1 MPKNLIEIID
11 NTGNTPVFGRSRT
24 IYIPGPSTSSTETN
38 GDGEQV
44 LCSSINELTKAQQE
58 HNWDATSLS
67 YKLASYLITQYHFN
81 IVYEGIGTQTTVPQT
96 SWETLKYSSFDID
109 FITTGQFGYIDANAR
124 DVAATRKD
132 CTYLVD
138 HSNLIPTSVVEDTY
152 TLLTDK
158 TAPADWATATN
169 TYFSKSSATYSRI
182 ASSSAPE
189 WKANTYYYQVTLS
202 ENNIYYEVTN
212 AEPENWKNIYTAY
225 YTQTK
230 AETYVAITGQ
240 SQSYAADKYYK
251 KESKTT
257 PVRYAQ
263 AVREQ
268 FNIFNDSTDD
278 PLFTE
283 TNDQNSYCA
292 GFTPW
297 FYSDPKII
305 TGITK
310 DTPIPA
316 TFGYLFAYAT
326 SIKNNP
332 FWFAAAGSDRGRI
345 PELTST
351 VFNYS
356 KLDIEVLQ
364 ARASTAAVGLD
375 ETGDNVGIAIN
386 AIANVRPFGI
396 IIDGNRTLR
405 YNTQLEDG
413 TGELKATSFLNIRN
427 LVSLIAR
434 TASTAADRYKFD
446 QNNSLLWT
454 KFTSELIPILEE
466 AVAGGGILGYS
477 LIQETPKK
485 KARLQAKLVIVPIEA
500 VEDLK
505 LTIELADSIQVS
517 TEE

>member
-24 IYIPGPSTSSTETN
+24 IYIPGPSTETN

-44 LCSSINELTKAQQE
+44 LCSSINELTAAQEQ
-58 HNWDATSLS
+58 HNWKTDSLS
-67 YKLASYLITQYHFN
+67 YKLAYYLIKQYHFN
-81 IVYEGIGTQTTVPQT
+81 IVYEGIGTQTTVPED

-109 FITTGQFGYIDANAR
+109 FITTGQFGYIDTNAR

-138 HSNLIPTSVVEDTY
+138 HPNLIPGNATKGIY
-152 TLLTDK
+152 TLLTGE
-158 TAPADWATATN
+158 TAPTDWTTATN
-169 TYFSKSSATYSRI
+169 KYFAKKAPTYLPITSPT
-182 ASSSAPE
+182 APE
-189 WKANTYYYQVTLS
+189 WEANTYYYKVTLP
-202 ENNIYYEVTN
+202 ENKIYHEVTN

-225 YTQTK
+225 FTQKKEEEPYT
-230 AETYVAITGQ
+230 AITGQ
-240 SQSYAADKYYK
+240 SQSYEADKYYK
-251 KESKTT
+251 KETT
-257 PVRYAQ
+257 VTAANYAQ
-263 AVREQ
+263 SVREQ
-268 FNIFNDSTDD
+268 FNTFNVSTDD

-305 TGITK
+305 AGITK

-345 PELTST
+345 SELTST

>member
-11 NTGNTPVFGRSRT
+11 NTGNTPVFGRSKT
-24 IYIPGPSTSSTETN
+24 IYIPGPSTASTGAN
-38 GDGEQV
+38 GKGDGEQV
-44 LCSSINELTKAQQE
+44 LCSSINELTAAQQQ
-58 HNWDATSLS
+58 HNLDATSLS
-67 YKLASYLITQYHFN
+67 YKLASYLIKQYRFN

-96 SWETLKYSSFDID
+96 SWETLKYSSYDID
-109 FITTGQFGYIDANAR
+109 FITTGQFGYIDLNAR

-132 CTYLVD
+132 CTYLAD
-138 HSNLIPTSVVEDTY
+138 HPNLILSNVTKETY
-152 TLLTDK
+152 TLLTNE
-158 TAPADWATATN
+158 TAPKDWTTATN
-169 TYFSKSSATYSRI
+169 TYFAKKAPTYLTITSP
-182 ASSSAPE
+182 SAPE
-189 WKANTYYYQVTLS
+189 WKANTYYYKVTLS
-202 ENNIYYEVTN
+202 ENKIYYEVTN
-212 AEPENWKNIYTAY
+212 AEPENWENIYTAY
-225 YTQTK
+225 FTQKEETNPYT
-230 AETYVAITGQ
+230 AITNQ
-240 SQSYAADKYYK
+240 EYAANTYYK
-251 KESKTT
+251 KETT
-257 PVRYAQ
+257 VTATNYAQ
-263 AVREQ
+263 SVRTE
-268 FNIFNDSTDD
+268 FNKFGNESISKPINDK
-278 PLFTE
+278 
-283 TNDQNSYCA
+283 NSYCA

-297 FYSDPKII
+297 FYSDAISTI
-305 TGITK
+305 EE

-332 FWFAAAGSDRGRI
+332 FWFAAAGPDRGRI

-375 ETGDNVGIAIN
+375 DTGDNVGIAIN

-405 YNTQLEDG
+405 YNTQIKDG

-454 KFTSELIPILEE
+454 KFTSEVIPILED
-466 AVAGGGILGYS
+466 AVAGGGILGYK
-477 LIQETPKK
+477 LIQETPTK

-505 LTIELADSIQVS
+505 LTIELAESIQVS